1 MVMLFRLAARPV
13 VLVALVLWGMVLALA
28 GCASAVT
35 RIGPELSGA
44 VVTYCAAVPAVER
57 AALRAAVNSQIAPH
71 RVSIDCA
78 NDAPDGVEGG

>member
-1 MVMLFRLAARPV
+1 MLMVFKFVARPV
-13 VLVALVLWGMVLALA
+13 VLVALVLWAAVLTLT

-71 RVSIDCA
+71 SVSIDCA
-78 NDAPDGVEGG
+78 NDAPVGAEGG